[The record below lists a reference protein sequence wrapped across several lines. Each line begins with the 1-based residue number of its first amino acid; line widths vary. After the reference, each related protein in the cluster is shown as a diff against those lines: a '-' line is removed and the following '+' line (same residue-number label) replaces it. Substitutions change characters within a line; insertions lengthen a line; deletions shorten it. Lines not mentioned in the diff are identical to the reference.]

1 MKNYIIKLFLLYL
14 VISLGKVYCQKIPDY
29 NERNIFSRIDSSLA
43 SPIGNYFSE
52 ATEGITDPD
61 EYMVGAGDILLISI
75 SGVAELNLTQAIDK
89 EGNFYIPNVG
99 GVNLQNL
106 SLSEAKLKIIAA
118 IEKYYKNVEIF
129 ISLAGFRKL
138 KVTLIGDVVKPLTQ
152 IVPSNSRLSDIIL
165 NSRGLNPT
173 ADLRNIIIRSNDLS
187 EKKCDFL
194 SFLRFGDKT
203 YNPYLREGDAVII
216 NKVDRVIQIS
226 GEVAYPAV
234 YEFVEGQTAD
244 QLLKLAGGLLS
255 EARKDTIELIRF
267 TDDGKSQ
274 ESIYYS
280 LNEIVNG
287 NIQLKNKDHLVVRK
301 IPEYLIDKYVQI
313 VGYVRYP
320 GWYKIIED
328 QTTLTDIIQEAG
340 GFLKDASL
348 TEAKLV
354 RVEDKA
360 PPDPEY
366 ERLKL
371 MLVADM
377 TEDEYD
383 YFKSKSRQRGGDVV
397 IDFEKLFLMKDK
409 SEDIFLK
416 RNDEITIPISKNYVI
431 LLGQVVN
438 PGNVVYNPNFSVQ
451 DYINAAGGF
460 AWRALE
466 NGVRVVKVKTGEWID
481 AEDVEQLDP
490 GDTIWIPEDPPGPKF
505 WDVFT
510 TSLQVLGQI
519 AAVIAATVAVIIATR

>member
-1 MKNYIIKLFLLYL
+1 MKNYFLKLFLAGLFL
-14 VISLGKVYCQKIPDY
+14 SLGKVYSQKIPDY
-29 NERNIFSRIDSSLA
+29 NERNIFSRIDSSFV
-43 SPIGNYFSE
+43 SSISNYNSE
-52 ATEGITDPD
+52 ATEGIIEPD
-61 EYMVGAGDILLISI
+61 EYMVGAGDVLLISI
-75 SGVAELNLTQAIDK
+75 SGVAELNLTQPIDK

-99 GVNLQNL
+99 GVSLQNL
-106 SLSEAKLKIIAA
+106 TLSEAKIKIKAA
-118 IEKYYKNVEIF
+118 IEKFYKNVDIF
-129 ISLAGFRKL
+129 ISLAGFRKI
-138 KVTLIGDVVKPLTQ
+138 KVTLIGDVVKQLTQ
-152 IVPSNSRLSDIIL
+152 ILPSNSRLSDIIL
-165 NSRGLNPT
+165 NSQGLNPT

-203 YNPYLREGDAVII
+203 FNPYLQEGDVVII
-216 NKVDRVIQIS
+216 NRIDRVIQIS
-226 GEVAYPAV
+226 GEVPYPAI

-244 QLLKLAGGLLS
+244 QLIKLAGGFLT
-255 EARKDTIELIRF
+255 EAKKDTIELIRF
-267 TDDGKSQ
+267 ADDGKNQLST
-274 ESIYYS
+274 YYS
-280 LNEIVNG
+280 LDEIMHG
-287 NIQLKNKDHLVVRK
+287 NVFLKNKDHLIVRK
-301 IPEYLIDKYVQI
+301 IPEYLIDNYVHI
-313 VGYVRYP
+313 LGYVKYP
-320 GWYKIIED
+320 GWYKITKD
-328 QTTLTDIIQEAG
+328 KTTLTDIIQEAG

-348 TEAKLV
+348 NEAKLI

-360 PPDPEY
+360 LPDPEF

-397 IDFEKLFLMKDK
+397 LDFEKLFVKKDS
-409 SEDIFLK
+409 SENIFLK
-416 RNDEITIPISKNYVI
+416 RNDEITVPIAKNYVI

-438 PGNVVYNPNFSVQ
+438 PGNVVYNPKFSVQ

-466 NGVRVVKVKTGEWID
+466 NRVRVVKVKTGEWID
-481 AEDVEQLDP
+481 ADDVDRLDP

-519 AAVIAATVAVIIATR
+519 ASVVAATVAVIIATR